1 MKLKICSIDIESTG
15 LNEDTCDILEFGAV
29 LDDLSVQKPIEE
41 LPFFH
46 CYVLPPN
53 GKNYTVEPYAASMHP
68 VIFRRIAE
76 RESPYTYVNPMKMGY
91 GFKMWLVN
99 NGYPVENDKVYINAA
114 GKNFASFDLQFL
126 KRKTDLLKHVRI
138 RHKILDPSN
147 LLFNDLDE
155 VLPGTEEC
163 LRRCGESVNVQ
174 HTAIE
179 DAKDVIRMIRCA
191 LM

>member
-1 MKLKICSIDIESTG
+1 MKIRYCSIDIESTG
-15 LNEDTCDILEFGAV
+15 LDVDTCDIVEFGAV
-29 LDDLSVQKPIEE
+29 IDDLSVRKPIDE
-41 LPFFH
+41 LPSFH

-68 VIFRRIAE
+68 KIFRRIAE
-76 RESPYTYVNPMKMGY
+76 REEPFLYVSPMKFGY
-91 GFKMWLVN
+91 RFKEWLVQ

-126 KRKTDLLKHVRI
+126 KMKTDLLKHVRI
-138 RHKILDPSN
+138 RHKILDPGI
-147 LLFNDLDE
+147 LFLENDDE

-163 LRRCGESVNVQ
+163 LKRCGCDPNVT

-179 DAKDVIRMIRCA
+179 DAKDVIRMIRFA
-191 LM
+191 I